1 MSDALDL
8 RTAILPLPFNV
19 RFWGECV
26 AKLFPALRS
35 RNNRILLDSAA
46 NQHCVFSSD
55 VESIISPTRP
65 QSASSIERDF
75 RTHNTRNVCSLGA
88 LLLRSR
94 GAPTP
99 SLGLGTGGDLFR
111 FKLSVRCP
119 LLAQSGHSE
128 ASHQCPLT
136 KAKRTSTRHAA
147 MSANNPKRTSL
158 EAITHLLAPPI
169 AQALPASAPTSSPT
183 PSRSASTA
191 HKPDNQQ

>member
-99 SLGLGTGGDLFR
+99 SLGLEWR
-111 FKLSVRCP
+111 PLSLQAER
-119 LLAQSGHSE
+119 
-128 ASHQCPLT
+128 
-136 KAKRTSTRHAA
+136 A
-147 MSANNPKRTSL
+147 MSAIGTKRTFRGQPSM
-158 EAITHLLAPPI
+158 
-169 AQALPASAPTSSPT
+169 SAYEGKADIDETCGNV
-183 PSRSASTA
+183 R
-191 HKPDNQQ
+191 

>member
-75 RTHNTRNVCSLGA
+75 PHAQHEER
-88 LLLRSR
+88 LL
-94 GAPTP
+94 
-99 SLGLGTGGDLFR
+99 
-111 FKLSVRCP
+111 VRRV
-119 LLAQSGHSE
+119 A
-128 ASHQCPLT
+128 ASIAWSP
-136 KAKRTSTRHAA
+136 
-147 MSANNPKRTSL
+147 NPV
-158 EAITHLLAPPI
+158 PWP
-169 AQALPASAPTSSPT
+169 
-183 PSRSASTA
+183 
-191 HKPDNQQ
+191 